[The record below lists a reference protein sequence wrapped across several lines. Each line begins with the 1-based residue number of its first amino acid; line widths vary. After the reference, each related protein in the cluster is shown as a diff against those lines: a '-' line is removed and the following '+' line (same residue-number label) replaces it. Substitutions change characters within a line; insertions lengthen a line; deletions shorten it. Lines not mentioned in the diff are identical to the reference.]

1 MRSARG
7 PGGMA
12 GIPGELSLM
21 DKGVKSLRD
30 VSLSSDLH
38 TLNAHCNLI
47 ARIQGLEHLRN
58 LQHLDLSSNQI
69 RRIEGLGSLAK
80 LRTLSLSCNLLT
92 KVEGFR
98 SLHGTRYK
106 ISHIDLH
113 SNCVSNINHLVQC
126 TKGLCCLTSLT
137 LERNGKAN
145 PVCHTAGYRETVL
158 QSLPQ
163 LTALDGRNISGESVD
178 LVEENYSDLRCFE
191 DILGS
196 LVSSGC
202 PSSQDQNNVPLLL
215 ATPHIDQAL
224 AQFRQRATMPVQGAT
239 SSSTELL
246 SSSEPEKT
254 QLDKLHSEMRIKR
267 IEDQILEILQKVSDN
282 SRQEAAPSALK
293 AKRDTDPTS
302 ESDNESGKENSRKV
316 MKGSKIPTYR
326 KTALNTKGHA
336 SHLKKKITDREE
348 KKSSLKCP
356 CSSEKDSHFEVVGRK
371 AEILTGRQ
379 SNMEKVEECNSNPI
393 EESTYRAL
401 IQELDQEKERRW
413 KAEQAEKKLLEHVS
427 ELQKHAKEE
436 KNIQSMTMYTT
447 DRLKELILKER
458 DAKARLQADV
468 QQLKGETERLT
479 NELNQ
484 ARNKEAEHQKA
495 MRALEETLSKMETER
510 LQQRAVEMKQVQEAE
525 LKASANEREVQLLRI
540 SVRQQKE
547 KVKQLHELLVLR
559 EQEQRKELGTRVA
572 LNGPEF
578 QDALSKEVAKEEQRH
593 EQHVREL
600 QEKINTSNQR
610 YRELE
615 DEFRLALTI
624 ETKRFKEVKRDFE
637 KVSANLVEHK
647 QALFELEQREK
658 YMASLI
664 QDLTNLVEE
673 QKAKIA
679 ELTKSNEEATTNLKC
694 RTGELETVIEE
705 DKQKAVQVE
714 LLKKENGKLISQL
727 TAQESVIDGL
737 KMERKIWGQELAE
750 QEKFSKGIKQR
761 PSVLHFLLSVTYLQI
776 KSLQCFQWAKQSIL
790 WFVKFLPS
798 FPPAQSPDIPH
809 LEIVYKMSCCNV
821 NILFCPGAH
830 LAQDRGKLEAKIEVL
845 TSEIDMLKKQKEQDS
860 DTIKIKNKI
869 VDDQTETIRRLKEG
883 LQEKD
888 KQIKKHHEENREAQ
902 KLLRV
907 QLDDKAAECEKLMEK
922 IERQNEKKEE
932 LKQLL
937 EEKELELDDIKN
949 AHSALKKRWQG
960 KGELL
965 SQLEVQV
972 KQMKENFDF
981 KEKKLIEERN
991 KSLQTQRIAVEK
1003 LHQMDNV
1010 FRKQLESV
1018 LAAHQEE
1025 LLHLKNEKEK
1035 QIEAANEKVYSVEE
1049 EMRELLQEM
1058 ANNKRAMEN
1067 KIRRLT
1073 HALNDI
1079 QQDFEDY

>member
-1 MRSARG
+1 RG
-7 PGGMA
+7 GRGVGPSCRLTVGS
-12 GIPGELSLM
+12 SLR
-21 DKGVKSLRD
+21 SLRD

-47 ARIQGLEHLRN
+47 ARIQGLDHLRN

-69 RRIEGLGSLAK
+69 RRIEGLDSLAK

-92 KVEGFR
+92 KVEGLEKLLNLTMLNLSYNRIHDLSGFQ
-98 SLHGTRYK
+98 SLHGTRHK

-113 SNCVSNINHLVQC
+113 SNCVSNINHLLQC
-126 TKGLCCLTSLT
+126 MKGLRCLTNLT

-145 PVCHTAGYRETVL
+145 PVCHVAGYRETVL

-178 LVEENYSDLRCFE
+178 LAEENCSDLQCLE

-202 PSSQDQNNVPLLL
+202 PSTQDQNNVPLPL

-224 AQFRQRATMPVQGAT
+224 AQFRQRTRTAAQGAT
-239 SSSTELL
+239 SSSTELV
-246 SSSEPEKT
+246 SSSEPEKNH
-254 QLDKLHSEMRIKR
+254 LDKIHSEMWIKK
-267 IEDQILEILQKVSDN
+267 IEEQILQILQKVSDS

-293 AKRDTDPTS
+293 AKRDTDLTS
-302 ESDNESGKENSRKV
+302 ESENESGKENNRKV

-326 KTALNTKGHA
+326 KTALSTKGHA

-356 CSSEKDSHFEVVGRK
+356 CSSQNDSHFKVVGRK

-379 SNMEKVEECNSNPI
+379 SNMEKSEECNSNHI
-393 EESTYRAL
+393 EESTYQAL

-427 ELQKHAKEE
+427 ELQKNAKEE
-436 KNIQSMTMYTT
+436 KNIQSMAVFTR

-484 ARNKEAEHQKA
+484 AKNKEAEYQRA
-495 MRALEETLSKMETER
+495 MRALEETLSKMETQR
-510 LQQRAVEMKQVQEAE
+510 LQQRAAEMKQVQEAE

-578 QDALSKEVAKEEQRH
+578 QDALSKQVAKEEQRH
-593 EQHVREL
+593 EQRVREL
-600 QEKINTSNQR
+600 QEEINMSNQK

-624 ETKRFKEVKRDFE
+624 EAKRFKEVKQGFE
-637 KVSANLVEHK
+637 EASADLVEHK

-658 YMASLI
+658 DMASLI
-664 QDLTNLVEE
+664 QDLTDLVEE

-679 ELTKSNEEATTNLKC
+679 ELTKSNEEATANLKC

-714 LLKKENGKLISQL
+714 LLKKENAKLISQL

-750 QEKFSKGIKQR
+750 Q
-761 PSVLHFLLSVTYLQI
+761 
-776 KSLQCFQWAKQSIL
+776 
-790 WFVKFLPS
+790 
-798 FPPAQSPDIPH
+798 
-809 LEIVYKMSCCNV
+809 
-821 NILFCPGAH
+821 GAH

-845 TSEIDMLKKQKEQDS
+845 TNEIDTLKKQKEQDS

-902 KLLRV
+902 KLLQI
-907 QLDDKAAECEKLMEK
+907 QLDEKAAECEKLMK
-922 IERQNEKKEE
+922 KLERQNERKEE

-937 EEKELELDDIKN
+937 EEKEVELDDIKN

-1003 LHQMDNV
+1003 LHKMDNA

-1025 LLHLKNEKEK
+1025 LLHLENEKEK

-1058 ANNKRAMEN
+1058 ASNKKAMEN

-1079 QQDFEDY
+1079 QQDFE

>member
-7 PGGMA
+7 PGGVA
-12 GIPGELSLM
+12 GMPGELSLM
-21 DKGVKSLRD
+21 DRGVKSLKD

-47 ARIQGLEHLRN
+47 TRIQGLDHLRN

-69 RRIEGLGSLAK
+69 RRIEGLDSLAK

-92 KVEGFR
+92 KVEGLEKLFNLCMLNLSYNRIHDLSGFR
-98 SLHGTRYK
+98 SLHGTRHK

-113 SNCVSNINHLVQC
+113 SNCVSNINHLLQC
-126 TKGLCCLTSLT
+126 TKGLRCLTNLT

-145 PVCHTAGYRETVL
+145 PVCHVAGYRETVL

-163 LTALDGRNISGESVD
+163 LTALDGRNLSGESVD
-178 LVEENYSDLRCFE
+178 LAEENCSDLQCLE

-196 LVSSGC
+196 FVSSGR
-202 PSSQDQNNVPLLL
+202 PSTRDQNNVPLPL

-224 AQFRQRATMPVQGAT
+224 AQFRQRTRIPVQGAT
-239 SSSTELL
+239 SSSTELV
-246 SSSEPEKT
+246 SSSEPEKD
-254 QLDKLHSEMRIKR
+254 QLDKIHSEMRIKK
-267 IEDQILEILQKVSDN
+267 IEEQILQILEKVSDS

-302 ESDNESGKENSRKV
+302 ESENESGKENNRKV
-316 MKGSKIPTYR
+316 MKGSKISTYR
-326 KTALNTKGHA
+326 KTALSTKGHA
-336 SHLKKKITDREE
+336 SHLKKKITVREE
-348 KKSSLKCP
+348 KKSSSKCP
-356 CSSEKDSHFEVVGRK
+356 CSSQNDSHFKVVGRK

-379 SNMEKVEECNSNPI
+379 SNMEKVEECNSNHI

-413 KAEQAEKKLLEHVS
+413 KAEQAEKKLLAHIS
-427 ELQKHAKEE
+427 ELQEHAKEE
-436 KNIQSMTMYTT
+436 KNIQSMAVFTR
-447 DRLKELILKER
+447 DRLKELILEER

-484 ARNKEAEHQKA
+484 AKNKEAEYQRA
-495 MRALEETLSKMETER
+495 MHALEETLSKMETQR
-510 LQQRAVEMKQVQEAE
+510 LQQRAAEMKQVQEAE

-593 EQHVREL
+593 EQCVREL
-600 QEKINTSNQR
+600 QEKIDLSNQK

-624 ETKRFKEVKRDFE
+624 EAKRFKEVKQGFE
-637 KVSANLVEHK
+637 KASADLAEHK
-647 QALFELEQREK
+647 QDLFELEQREK
-658 YMASLI
+658 EMASLI

-679 ELTKSNEEATTNLKC
+679 ELTKSNEEATANLKC

-714 LLKKENGKLISQL
+714 LLKKENVKLISQL

-750 QEKFSKGIKQR
+750 Q
-761 PSVLHFLLSVTYLQI
+761 
-776 KSLQCFQWAKQSIL
+776 
-790 WFVKFLPS
+790 
-798 FPPAQSPDIPH
+798 
-809 LEIVYKMSCCNV
+809 
-821 NILFCPGAH
+821 GAH

-845 TSEIDMLKKQKEQDS
+845 TNEIVTLKKQKEQDS

-888 KQIKKHHEENREAQ
+888 KQIKKHHEENREDL
-902 KLLRV
+902 KLLQI
-907 QLDDKAAECEKLMEK
+907 QLDEKVAECEKLMK
-922 IERQNEKKEE
+922 KLERQNERKEE

-937 EEKELELDDIKN
+937 EEKEVELDDIKN

-960 KGELL
+960 KAELL

-1003 LHQMDNV
+1003 LHKMDNA

-1025 LLHLKNEKEK
+1025 LLHLENEKEK

-1058 ANNKRAMEN
+1058 ASNKKAMEN

-1073 HALNDI
+1073 RALNDI
-1079 QQDFEDY
+1079 QQDFEEY

>member
-1 MRSARG
+1 
-7 PGGMA
+7 MA

-47 ARIQGLEHLRN
+47 ARIQGLDHLRN

-92 KVEGFR
+92 KVEGLEKLFNLTMLNLSYNRIHDLSGFR
-98 SLHGTRYK
+98 SLHGTRHK

-113 SNCVSNINHLVQC
+113 SNCVSNINHLLQC
-126 TKGLCCLTSLT
+126 TKGLCCLTNLT

-145 PVCHTAGYRETVL
+145 PVCHIAGYRETVL

-163 LTALDGRNISGESVD
+163 LTALDGRNISGEPVD
-178 LVEENYSDLRCFE
+178 LAEENCSDLQSLK

-202 PSSQDQNNVPLLL
+202 PSTQDQNNVPLPL

-224 AQFRQRATMPVQGAT
+224 AQFRQRSRISVQGAT
-239 SSSTELL
+239 SSSTELV

-254 QLDKLHSEMRIKR
+254 QLDKIHSEMRIKK
-267 IEDQILEILQKVSDN
+267 IEDQILQILEKVSDS

-302 ESDNESGKENSRKV
+302 ESENESGKENNRKV

-326 KTALNTKGHA
+326 KTALSTKGHA
-336 SHLKKKITDREE
+336 SHLKKKISDREE
-348 KKSSLKCP
+348 KKSSWKCP
-356 CSSEKDSHFEVVGRK
+356 CSSENDSHFKVVGRK

-379 SNMEKVEECNSNPI
+379 SNMEKAEECNSNHI

-436 KNIQSMTMYTT
+436 KSIQSMALFTR
-447 DRLKELILKER
+447 DRLKELVLKER

-484 ARNKEAEHQKA
+484 ARNKEAEYQKA
-495 MRALEETLSKMETER
+495 MRDLEETLSKMETQR
-510 LQQRAVEMKQVQEAE
+510 LQQRAAEMKQVQEAE

-593 EQHVREL
+593 EQCVKEL
-600 QEKINTSNQR
+600 QEKINMSNQK

-624 ETKRFKEVKRDFE
+624 EAKRFKEVKQGFE
-637 KVSANLVEHK
+637 KASADLVEYK

-658 YMASLI
+658 DMASLI

-679 ELTKSNEEATTNLKC
+679 ELTKSSEEATANLKC

-714 LLKKENGKLISQL
+714 LLKKENVKLISQL

-750 QEKFSKGIKQR
+750 Q
-761 PSVLHFLLSVTYLQI
+761 
-776 KSLQCFQWAKQSIL
+776 
-790 WFVKFLPS
+790 
-798 FPPAQSPDIPH
+798 
-809 LEIVYKMSCCNV
+809 
-821 NILFCPGAH
+821 GAH

-845 TSEIDMLKKQKEQDS
+845 TNEIDTLKKQKEQDS

-902 KLLRV
+902 KLLQV
-907 QLDDKAAECEKLMEK
+907 QLDEKAAECEKLMKK
-922 IERQNEKKEE
+922 IERLNERKEE

-937 EEKELELDDIKN
+937 EEKEVELDDIKN

-1003 LHQMDNV
+1003 LHKMDNA

-1025 LLHLKNEKEK
+1025 LLHLENEKEK

-1058 ANNKRAMEN
+1058 ANNKKAMEN

-1079 QQDFEDY
+1079 QQDFQDY

>member
-1 MRSARG
+1 
-7 PGGMA
+7 GMA
-12 GIPGELSLM
+12 GSPGELSLM
-21 DKGVKSLRD
+21 DKGLKSLRD
-30 VSLSSDLH
+30 VSLSPDLH

-47 ARIQGLEHLRN
+47 ARIQGLDHLRN

-92 KVEGFR
+92 KVEGLEKLFNLTMLNLSYNR
-98 SLHGTRYK
+98 IHDLSGFQSLHGTRHK
-106 ISHIDLH
+106 ISQIYLH
-113 SNCVSNINHLVQC
+113 SNCVSNINHLLQC
-126 TKGLCCLTSLT
+126 MKGLRCLTNLT

-163 LTALDGRNISGESVD
+163 LTALDGRNLSGESVD
-178 LVEENYSDLRCFE
+178 LAEENCSDLQCLE

-202 PSSQDQNNVPLLL
+202 PSSRDQNNVPLPL

-224 AQFRQRATMPVQGAT
+224 AQFRQRTRIPVQGAT
-239 SSSTELL
+239 SSSTELV

-254 QLDKLHSEMRIKR
+254 QLDKIHNEMRMKR
-267 IEDQILEILQKVSDN
+267 IEDQILQILQKVSDN
-282 SRQEAAPSALK
+282 SRQEHAPSALK

-302 ESDNESGKENSRKV
+302 ESENETGKENSRKV
-316 MKGSKIPTYR
+316 MKGSKIPTYH
-326 KTALNTKGHA
+326 KIALSTKGRA
-336 SHLKKKITDREE
+336 SHLKKRITDREE
-348 KKSSLKCP
+348 KKNSLKYP
-356 CSSEKDSHFEVVGRK
+356 CSSQKDSDWEVVGRK

-379 SNMEKVEECNSNPI
+379 RNTEKVEECNSNLI

-436 KNIQSMTMYTT
+436 KNIQSMTVYTT

-458 DAKARLQADV
+458 DAKARLEADV
-468 QQLKGETERLT
+468 QHLKGETERLT

-484 ARNKEAEHQKA
+484 ARNKEAEYQKA
-495 MRALEETLSKMETER
+495 MRALEETLSKMETQR
-510 LQQRAVEMKQVQEAE
+510 LQQRAAEMKQVQEAE

-559 EQEQRKELGTRVA
+559 EQEQRKEFGTRVA

-593 EQHVREL
+593 ERHVREL
-600 QEKINTSNQR
+600 QEKINMSNQK

-624 ETKRFKEVKRDFE
+624 EAKRFEEVKQGFE
-637 KVSANLVEHK
+637 KVSADLVEHK

-658 YMASLI
+658 YMTSLI

-679 ELTKSNEEATTNLKC
+679 DLTKSNEEATTNLKC

-750 QEKFSKGIKQR
+750 Q
-761 PSVLHFLLSVTYLQI
+761 
-776 KSLQCFQWAKQSIL
+776 
-790 WFVKFLPS
+790 
-798 FPPAQSPDIPH
+798 
-809 LEIVYKMSCCNV
+809 
-821 NILFCPGAH
+821 GAH

-845 TSEIDMLKKQKEQDS
+845 TNEIDTLKKQKEQDS

-902 KLLRV
+902 KLLRI

-922 IERQNEKKEE
+922 LERQNERKEE

-937 EEKELELDDIKN
+937 EEKEVELDDIKN

-1003 LHQMDNV
+1003 LHEMDNA

-1058 ANNKRAMEN
+1058 ANNKKAMEN

-1079 QQDFEDY
+1079 QQD

>member
-1 MRSARG
+1 
-7 PGGMA
+7 GMA

-30 VSLSSDLH
+30 VPLSPDLH

-47 ARIQGLEHLRN
+47 ARIQGLDHLRN

-69 RRIEGLGSLAK
+69 RRIEGLGSLAE

-92 KVEGFR
+92 KVEGLEKLFNLTLLNLSYNR
-98 SLHGTRYK
+98 IHDLSGFQSLHGTRHK
-106 ISHIDLH
+106 ISHIYLH
-113 SNCVSNINHLVQC
+113 SNCVSNMNHLLQC
-126 TKGLCCLTSLT
+126 TKGLRCLTNLT
-137 LERNGKAN
+137 LERNGKDN

-163 LTALDGRNISGESVD
+163 LTALDGRNISGEAVD
-178 LVEENYSDLRCFE
+178 LAEENCSDLQCLE

-202 PSSQDQNNVPLLL
+202 PSCRDQNNVPVPL

-224 AQFRQRATMPVQGAT
+224 AQFRQRTRIPVQGAT
-239 SSSTELL
+239 SSSTEPV
-246 SSSEPEKT
+246 SSSEPEKID
-254 QLDKLHSEMRIKR
+254 LDKIHSEMRIQR
-267 IEDQILEILQKVSDN
+267 IEDQILQILQKVSDS

-302 ESDNESGKENSRKV
+302 ESENESGKENSRKV
-316 MKGSKIPTYR
+316 MKGSRIPTYR
-326 KTALNTKGHA
+326 KTALSTKGHA
-336 SHLKKKITDREE
+336 NHPKKKITDREE
-348 KKSSLKCP
+348 KKSSSKCP
-356 CSSEKDSHFEVVGRK
+356 CSSQKDSHFTVVGKK
-371 AEILTGRQ
+371 AEILAVRQ

-436 KNIQSMTMYTT
+436 KNIQSMTLYTT

-468 QQLKGETERLT
+468 QQLKGKTERLT

-484 ARNKEAEHQKA
+484 ARNKEAEYQKA
-495 MRALEETLSKMETER
+495 MQALEETLSKMETQR

-540 SVRQQKE
+540 CVRQQKE

-559 EQEQRKELGTRVA
+559 EQEQRKEFGTRVA

-578 QDALSKEVAKEEQRH
+578 QDALSKEMAKQEQRH

-600 QEKINTSNQR
+600 QEKINMSNQK

-624 ETKRFKEVKRDFE
+624 EATRFKEVKQGFE
-637 KVSANLVEHK
+637 NISADLAEHK
-647 QALFELEQREK
+647 QALFELEQRKK
-658 YMASLI
+658 YMESLI

-673 QKAKIA
+673 QKVKIA

-714 LLKKENGKLISQL
+714 LLKKENGKLITQL

-750 QEKFSKGIKQR
+750 Q
-761 PSVLHFLLSVTYLQI
+761 
-776 KSLQCFQWAKQSIL
+776 
-790 WFVKFLPS
+790 
-798 FPPAQSPDIPH
+798 
-809 LEIVYKMSCCNV
+809 
-821 NILFCPGAH
+821 GAH

-845 TSEIDMLKKQKEQDS
+845 TNEIDTLKKQKEQDS

-888 KQIKKHHEENREAQ
+888 KEIKKHHEENREAQ
-902 KLLRV
+902 KLLRI

-922 IERQNEKKEE
+922 LERQNERKEE

-937 EEKELELDDIKN
+937 EEKEVELDDIKN
-949 AHSALKKRWQG
+949 AYSALKKRWQG

-972 KQMKENFDF
+972 KQMKDNFDF

-1003 LHQMDNV
+1003 LHKMDNA
-1010 FRKQLESV
+1010 FKKQLESV

-1025 LLHLKNEKEK
+1025 LLYLKNEKEK

-1058 ANNKRAMEN
+1058 ANNKKAMEN

-1079 QQDFEDY
+1079 QQD

>member
-1 MRSARG
+1 
-7 PGGMA
+7 GMA

-47 ARIQGLEHLRN
+47 ARIQGLDHLRN

-92 KVEGFR
+92 KVEGLEKLFNLTMLNLSYNRIHDLSGFR
-98 SLHGTRYK
+98 SLHGTRHK

-113 SNCVSNINHLVQC
+113 SNCVSNINHLLQC
-126 TKGLCCLTSLT
+126 TKGLRCLTNLT

-178 LVEENYSDLRCFE
+178 LVTEENCSDLKCLE

-202 PSSQDQNNVPLLL
+202 PSSRDQNNVPLPLV
-215 ATPHIDQAL
+215 TPHIDQAL
-224 AQFRQRATMPVQGAT
+224 AQFRQRARIPVQGAT
-239 SSSTELL
+239 SSSTELV
-246 SSSEPEKT
+246 SSSEPENT
-254 QLDKLHSEMRIKR
+254 QLDRIHSEMRIKR
-267 IEDQILEILQKVSDN
+267 IEDQILQILQKVSDS
-282 SRQEAAPSALK
+282 SRQETAPSALK

-302 ESDNESGKENSRKV
+302 ESENESGKENSRKV

-326 KTALNTKGHA
+326 KTALSTKGHA
-336 SHLKKKITDREE
+336 SHLKEKITDREE
-348 KKSSLKCP
+348 KKSSSKCP
-356 CSSEKDSHFEVVGRK
+356 CSSQKDSHFKVVGRK
-371 AEILTGRQ
+371 VEILTGRQ

-401 IQELDQEKERRW
+401 IQELDLEKERRW

-436 KNIQSMTMYTT
+436 KNIQSMTVYTT

-458 DAKARLQADV
+458 DAKARLQVDV
-468 QQLKGETERLT
+468 QQLKGETERLI

-484 ARNKEAEHQKA
+484 AKNKEAEYQKA
-495 MRALEETLSKMETER
+495 MQALEETLSKMETQR

-525 LKASANEREVQLLRI
+525 LKASASEREVQLLRI

-578 QDALSKEVAKEEQRH
+578 QEALSKEVAKEEQRH

-600 QEKINTSNQR
+600 QEKINMLNQK

-624 ETKRFKEVKRDFE
+624 EEKRFKEVKQGFE
-637 KVSANLVEHK
+637 KVSADLVEHK

-750 QEKFSKGIKQR
+750 Q
-761 PSVLHFLLSVTYLQI
+761 
-776 KSLQCFQWAKQSIL
+776 
-790 WFVKFLPS
+790 
-798 FPPAQSPDIPH
+798 
-809 LEIVYKMSCCNV
+809 
-821 NILFCPGAH
+821 GAH
-830 LAQDRGKLEAKIEVL
+830 LAHDRGKLEAKIEVL
-845 TSEIDMLKKQKEQDS
+845 TNEIDMLKKQKEQDS

-907 QLDDKAAECEKLMEK
+907 QLDDKVAECEKLMEK
-922 IERQNEKKEE
+922 LERQNERKEE

-937 EEKELELDDIKN
+937 EEKEVELDDIKN

-991 KSLQTQRIAVEK
+991 RSLQTQRIAVEK
-1003 LHQMDNV
+1003 LHKMDNA

-1058 ANNKRAMEN
+1058 ANNKKAMEN

-1079 QQDFEDY
+1079 QQD

>member
-1 MRSARG
+1 
-7 PGGMA
+7 MA

-21 DKGVKSLRD
+21 DRGVKSLRD
-30 VSLSSDLH
+30 VSLSSELH

-47 ARIQGLEHLRN
+47 ATIQGLDHLRK
-58 LQHLDLSSNQI
+58 LQHLDLSSNRI
-69 RRIEGLGSLAK
+69 RRMEGLDSLAE

-92 KVEGFR
+92 KVEGLEKLFNLTTLNLSYNRIHDLSGFR
-98 SLHGTRYK
+98 PLHGTRHK
-106 ISHIDLH
+106 ISHIYLH
-113 SNCVSNINHLVQC
+113 SNCVSNINHLLQC
-126 TKGLCCLTSLT
+126 MKGLHCLTNLT
-137 LERNGKAN
+137 LDRNGKAN

-178 LVEENYSDLRCFE
+178 LAEENGSDFQCLE

-202 PSSQDQNNVPLLL
+202 PPSQDQNNVPLPL

-224 AQFRQRATMPVQGAT
+224 AQFRQRTKTLVQGAT
-239 SSSTELL
+239 SSSTELV
-246 SSSEPEKT
+246 SSSDPEKT
-254 QLDKLHSEMRIKR
+254 QLDKIYSEMRIKR
-267 IEDQILEILQKVSDN
+267 IEDQILQILQKVSDN
-282 SRQEAAPSALK
+282 LRQEAAPSALK

-302 ESDNESGKENSRKV
+302 ESETESGKENSRKV

-326 KTALNTKGHA
+326 KTALSTKGHA
-336 SHLKKKITDREE
+336 SHLKKKITDRAE

-356 CSSEKDSHFEVVGRK
+356 CSSQKDSHFEVVGRK

-379 SNMEKVEECNSNPI
+379 SNMEKVEECNSDPI

-436 KNIQSMTMYTT
+436 KNTQSMTIYTT

-458 DAKARLQADV
+458 DAKVRLQADV

-484 ARNKEAEHQKA
+484 ARNKEAEYQKA
-495 MRALEETLSKMETER
+495 MQALEETLSKMETQR
-510 LQQRAVEMKQVQEAE
+510 LQQRVVEMKQVQEAE

-559 EQEQRKELGTRVA
+559 EQEQRKEFGTRVA

-578 QDALSKEVAKEEQRH
+578 QEALSKEVAKEGQRH

-600 QEKINTSNQR
+600 QEKINMSNQK

-624 ETKRFKEVKRDFE
+624 EGKRFEEVKQGFE
-637 KVSANLVEHK
+637 KVSADLVEHK
-647 QALFELEQREK
+647 QALFELEQKEK

-673 QKAKIA
+673 QKVKIA

-750 QEKFSKGIKQR
+750 Q
-761 PSVLHFLLSVTYLQI
+761 
-776 KSLQCFQWAKQSIL
+776 
-790 WFVKFLPS
+790 
-798 FPPAQSPDIPH
+798 
-809 LEIVYKMSCCNV
+809 
-821 NILFCPGAH
+821 GAH

-845 TSEIDMLKKQKEQDS
+845 TNEIDTLKKQKEQDS

-888 KQIKKHHEENREAQ
+888 KQIKKHHEENWEAQ
-902 KLLRV
+902 KLLRA
-907 QLDDKAAECEKLMEK
+907 QLDDKAAECAKLMEK
-922 IERQNEKKEE
+922 LERQNERKEE
-932 LKQLL
+932 LEQLL
-937 EEKELELDDIKN
+937 EEKEVELDDIRN

-972 KQMKENFDF
+972 KQMKENFDL

-991 KSLQTQRIAVEK
+991 KSLQTQRIAVQK
-1003 LHQMDNV
+1003 LHEMDSA

-1018 LAAHQEE
+1018 LAAHEEE

-1058 ANNKRAMEN
+1058 ANNKKAMEN

-1073 HALNDI
+1073 DALNDI

>member
-1 MRSARG
+1 RPRRGGRAARLTVC
-7 PGGMA
+7 A
-12 GIPGELSLM
+12 SLR
-21 DKGVKSLRD
+21 SLRD

-47 ARIQGLEHLRN
+47 DRIQGLDHLRN

-69 RRIEGLGSLAK
+69 RRIEGLGSLVN
-80 LRTLSLSCNLLT
+80 LHTLSLSCNLLT
-92 KVEGFR
+92 KVEGLEKLFNLTMLNLSYNRIHDLSGFR
-98 SLHGTRYK
+98 ALHGTRHK
-106 ISHIDLH
+106 LSHIDLH
-113 SNCVSNINHLVQC
+113 SNSVSNINHLLQC
-126 TKGLCCLTSLT
+126 MKGLCCLTNLT
-137 LERNGKAN
+137 LERNGKGN

-163 LTALDGRNISGESVD
+163 LTALDGRSISGESVD
-178 LVEENYSDLRCFE
+178 LAEENCSDLKCLE

-202 PSSQDQNNVPLLL
+202 PSSRDQVPLLL

-224 AQFRQRATMPVQGAT
+224 AQFRQRARIPVQGAT

-254 QLDKLHSEMRIKR
+254 QLDRIHSEMRIKR
-267 IEDQILEILQKVSDN
+267 IEDQILQILQKVSDS
-282 SRQEAAPSALK
+282 SRQETAPSALK

-302 ESDNESGKENSRKV
+302 ESENESGKENSRKV
-316 MKGSKIPTYR
+316 MKGSKIPTYC
-326 KTALNTKGHA
+326 KTALSTKGRA

-348 KKSSLKCP
+348 KKSSSKCP
-356 CSSEKDSHFEVVGRK
+356 CSSQKDSHFKVVGRK
-371 AEILTGRQ
+371 VEILTGRQ

-436 KNIQSMTMYTT
+436 KNIQSMTLYTT

-458 DAKARLQADV
+458 DARARLQADV

-484 ARNKEAEHQKA
+484 ARNKEAEYQKA
-495 MRALEETLSKMETER
+495 MQALEETLSKMETQR

-547 KVKQLHELLVLR
+547 KVKQLHEILVLR

-578 QDALSKEVAKEEQRH
+578 RDALSKEVAKEEQRH

-600 QEKINTSNQR
+600 QEKINMSNQK

-624 ETKRFKEVKRDFE
+624 EAKRFKEVEQGFE
-637 KVSANLVEHK
+637 KVSADLVEHK
-647 QALFELEQREK
+647 QALFELDQREK

-750 QEKFSKGIKQR
+750 Q
-761 PSVLHFLLSVTYLQI
+761 
-776 KSLQCFQWAKQSIL
+776 
-790 WFVKFLPS
+790 
-798 FPPAQSPDIPH
+798 
-809 LEIVYKMSCCNV
+809 
-821 NILFCPGAH
+821 GAH

-845 TSEIDMLKKQKEQDS
+845 TNEIDTLKKQKERDS

-869 VDDQTETIRRLKEG
+869 MDDQTETIRRLKEG

-902 KLLRV
+902 KLLQV

-922 IERQNEKKEE
+922 LEKQNERKEE

-937 EEKELELDDIKN
+937 EEKEVELDDIRN

-1003 LHQMDNV
+1003 LHKMDNA

-1058 ANNKRAMEN
+1058 ANNKKAMEN

-1079 QQDFEDY
+1079 QQDFE